1 MSRGMPTLRLLV
13 PSLLAS
19 ALLLGSGGCR
29 EPRSDPP
36 IDGPVAGA
44 ASSAASLP
52 PSALTTVV
60 LEGVPFVEQRP
71 DFCGEACVEM
81 AARRLGQTYDQDA
94 VFGLTGLDP
103 ALGRGAYTRE
113 LTEAVHKLGFDP
125 GEVGSKVSASDPL
138 PGLERA
144 FARVHADLA
153 RGVPSILCMHYD
165 EREGTTEHFRL
176 IVGYDAETD
185 EVVYH
190 EPAEADGAYRRM
202 KRARLFSLWPL
213 KYDAAEWTLITL
225 PLAPAKLVSPPPEG
239 GFSKASYAQHVMALK
254 EKLGKHGLKGYNIR
268 IEEPFVV
275 VGDDDPTTLARRAET
290 VKWAVE
296 HLEQDFFDKRPKRIL
311 DVYLFKNEAS
321 YDSGVLKL
329 AADPPSTP
337 YGFYSSRLGGL
348 FMNISTGGGTLVHE
362 IVHPY
367 VEADFADAPAWLNEG
382 LGSLFE
388 QSAER
393 GGHIVG
399 LTNWRLAGLKKAIHK
414 DRLPTFKELTA
425 MSDHTFYDEDRGDNY
440 AQSRYLLYYLQE
452 QGLLVQFYEAFR
464 AAAAKDPTGY
474 ATLVATLGESDMA
487 AFQERWEKWVLTLQ
501 YP

>member
-1 MSRGMPTLRLLV
+1 MADRSSAPHLL
-13 PSLLAS
+13 SIAALIAALAAAS
-19 ALLLGSGGCR
+19 CR
-29 EPRSDPP
+29 DPRSEPP
-36 IDGPVAGA
+36 LEGPVAGA
-44 ASSAASLP
+44 ASSSAPIP
-52 PSALTTVV
+52 PSALTSVV

-81 AARRLGQTYDQDA
+81 AARRLGQGYDQDA
-94 VFGLTGLDP
+94 VFGVSGVDP
-103 ALGRGAYTRE
+103 ALGRGAHTQE
-113 LTEAVHKLGFDP
+113 LAAAVRTLGFDP
-125 GEVGSKVSASDPL
+125 GEVWSKVSASDPL

-144 FARVHADLA
+144 FAAVHADLA

-165 EREGTTEHFRL
+165 ERPGTTEHFRL
-176 IVGYDAETD
+176 IVGYDAASD

-190 EPAEADGAYRRM
+190 EPAEASGAYRRM
-202 KRARLFSLWPL
+202 KRATLFRLWPL
-213 KYDAAEWTLITL
+213 KYDASEWTVISL
-225 PLAPAKLVSPPPEG
+225 PLAPKQLVSPPAEA
-239 GFSKASYAQHVMALK
+239 GFTRASYAQHVMALK
-254 EKLGKHGLKGYNIR
+254 EKLSKHGLEGYNIR

-275 VGDDDPTTLARRAET
+275 VGDDDPVTLARRAET
-290 VKWAVE
+290 VTWAVE
-296 HLEQDFFDKRPKRIL
+296 HLERDFFDKRPKRIL
-311 DVYLFKNEAS
+311 DVYLFKNEKT

-367 VEADFADAPAWLNEG
+367 VEADFPDAPAWLNEG

-399 LTNWRLAGLKKAIHK
+399 LTNWRLAGLKRAIK
-414 DRLPTFKELTA
+414 SDRLPSFAQLTA
-425 MSDHTFYDEDRGDNY
+425 MSDHAFYDEDRGDNY

-452 QGLLVQFYEAFR
+452 KGLLVQFYEAFR
-464 AAAAKDPTGY
+464 AARAKDPTGY

-487 AFQERWEKWVLTLQ
+487 AFQDRWEKWGLTLQ